1 MERITKEMTVE
12 EVLDRY
18 PKTTRVFMEFKI
30 PSLVCGEP
38 LWGTVEEVA
47 QRYKVNLAE
56 LLNRLNQNLD
66 EKIG

>member
-1 MERITKEMTVE
+1 
-12 EVLDRY
+12 
-18 PKTTRVFMEFKI
+18 MEFKI